1 MTFNND
7 GEHRSYRSGGS
18 LNRKNGEIFCNTF
31 QGKLA
36 EFAVYEDLKRNNFD
50 TSRPDLKKYKLGIWD
65 IYDLNLKEKTLQSN
79 QQNILVIYYCW
90 KKKTGMIKLI
100 TYLIQIKKTDI
111 FIFVRIFPDIS
122 STLKKLRIFYSNSID
137 KDTREKL
144 FLEIKKIEWSYDIP
158 GFITRNDLIDII
170 NLKYII
176 YKNKFLNSIKV
187 KMDANNYYI
196 QSGDMREMSE
206 ISKYLI

>member
-1 MTFNND
+1 MKFSRLDEKDDIFFINSKKIFKGIKFETQNLIKEVYDFTDGMTFNND

-65 IYDLNLKEKTLQSN
+65 IYDLNLKEKILQSN

-90 KKKTGMIKLI
+90 RKKTDNQANYIPNLD
-100 TYLIQIKKTDI
+100 KKTDI
-111 FIFVRIFPDIS
+111 FIFVRFFQIFQA
-122 STLKKLRIFYSNSID
+122 R
-137 KDTREKL
+137 
-144 FLEIKKIEWSYDIP
+144 
-158 GFITRNDLIDII
+158 
-170 NLKYII
+170 
-176 YKNKFLNSIKV
+176 
-187 KMDANNYYI
+187 
-196 QSGDMREMSE
+196 
-206 ISKYLI
+206 